1 MIGWHLVER
10 ITQGRLGRTLAT
22 CPLCSGKRRS
32 VQHRRAKVLAV
43 NLVEPDFAIYYCN
56 HCSMSGHSRPD
67 IPGRVIH
74 HVELFRHRQEA
85 ERLTATDKIERS
97 RRALALWSEAE
108 PFHASPAETYLR
120 TTRGIGDWLD
130 QFPVAE
136 TFRFHPRCPFE
147 KQHLPCMVALVRDIR
162 SDAPVAIHRTALTT
176 GNPPQRISRLSLG
189 PTGGGAI
196 KISPHVDVSHGL
208 LIGEGT
214 ETVLAASRQFQFRPV
229 WSVIDKNGVAKFPIL
244 PGIECITLAVDN
256 DASGD
261 GQRAAGECVRR
272 LVRAGVECI
281 EIKPNLHK
289 DMNDLLRQQIGI
301 GASRV

>member
-1 MIGWHLVER
+1 
-10 ITQGRLGRTLAT
+10 
-22 CPLCSGKRRS
+22 
-32 VQHRRAKVLAV
+32 
-43 NLVEPDFAIYYCN
+43 
-56 HCSMSGHSRPD
+56 MSGHSRPD

-162 SDAPVAIHRTALTT
+162 RCAGRYSSHRANNWKSAAADQPAITRTDRWRRDQDFTARRREPR
-176 GNPPQRISRLSLG
+176 PP
-189 PTGGGAI
+189 
-196 KISPHVDVSHGL
+196 D
-208 LIGEGT
+208 
-214 ETVLAASRQFQFRPV
+214 
-229 WSVIDKNGVAKFPIL
+229 
-244 PGIECITLAVDN
+244 
-256 DASGD
+256 
-261 GQRAAGECVRR
+261 RR
-272 LVRAGVECI
+272 R
-281 EIKPNLHK
+281 N
-289 DMNDLLRQQIGI
+289 
-301 GASRV
+301 

>member
-1 MIGWHLVER
+1 
-10 ITQGRLGRTLAT
+10 
-22 CPLCSGKRRS
+22 